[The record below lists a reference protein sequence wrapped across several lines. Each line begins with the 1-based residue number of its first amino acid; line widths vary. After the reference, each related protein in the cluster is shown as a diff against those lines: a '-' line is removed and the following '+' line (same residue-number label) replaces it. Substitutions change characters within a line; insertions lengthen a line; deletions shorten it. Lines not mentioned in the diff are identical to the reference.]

1 MTRIVAGVA
10 RGRRLDVPP
19 GRGTRPT
26 SDRVREAVFSTI
38 ESMRGGFGGARV
50 LDLYAGSGALGLEAL
65 SRGAAHVLLVEADAR
80 AARTIRA
87 NVGSLGLNGA
97 EVVVGRVE
105 HVVASPPDRPA
116 YDLVLA
122 DPPNTHADGE
132 LARVLALAGENAWF
146 SPDAI
151 LAVERPTRGGELRWP
166 PGFAAERSRRY
177 GETEVWYG
185 RRAGG
190 WMPDSSG

>member
-1 MTRIVAGVA
+1 
-10 RGRRLDVPP
+10 
-19 GRGTRPT
+19 
-26 SDRVREAVFSTI
+26 VFSAI
-38 ESMRGGFGGARV
+38 ESMRGGFVGARV

-65 SRGAAHVLLVEADAR
+65 SRGAAHALLVEADAR
-80 AARTIRA
+80 AARIIRA
-87 NVGSLGLNGA
+87 NIRSLALDGA
-97 EVVVGRVE
+97 VLAVGRVDQLM
-105 HVVASPPDRPA
+105 ASAPDGPA

-122 DPPNTHADGE
+122 DPPYTLAAGE
-132 LARVLALAGENAWF
+132 LARVLALAGETGWF
-146 SPDAI
+146 APDAI

-190 WMPDSSG
+190 WMADSSG

>member
-10 RGRRLDVPP
+10 GGRRLDVPP

-38 ESMRGGFGGARV
+38 ESMRGGFRGARV

-65 SRGAAHVLLVEADAR
+65 SRGAAHALLVEADAR
-80 AARTIRA
+80 AAQTIRR
-87 NVGSLGLNGA
+87 NVTSLGLEGA

-105 HVVASPPDRPA
+105 QVMASAPDGPV

-122 DPPNTHADGE
+122 DPPYTLGDAE
-132 LARVLALAGENAWF
+132 LARVLTVAGENGWF
-146 SPDAI
+146 APDAI
-151 LAVERPTRGGELRWP
+151 LAVERPTRGGQLRWP

-185 RRAGG
+185 RRAGP
-190 WMPDSSG
+190 WMPESPG